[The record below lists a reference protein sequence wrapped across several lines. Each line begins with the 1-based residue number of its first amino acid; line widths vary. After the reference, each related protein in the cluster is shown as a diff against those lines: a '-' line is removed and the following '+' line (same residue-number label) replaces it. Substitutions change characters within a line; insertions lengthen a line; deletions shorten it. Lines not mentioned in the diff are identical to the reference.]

1 MKLTESENTKNIIK
15 KREDERKR
23 KLLEETFTV
32 FLKFAP
38 QTFVS
43 ELMEDVFG
51 DDGSIDRDKLGEL
64 DFGGDTDVTYTD
76 RDLDGNDK

>member
-23 KLLEETFTV
+23 KLLEDTFTV

-38 QTFVS
+38 PEFVS
-43 ELMEDVFG
+43 ELMNDVFDG
-51 DDGSIDRDKLGEL
+51 DGSIDKDALEKL
-64 DFGGDTDVTYTD
+64 DFGGNTDVTYTD
-76 RDLDGNDK
+76 RDLDDNDK

>member
-15 KREDERKR
+15 KREDESKR

-38 QTFVS
+38 PGFVS
-43 ELMEDVFG
+43 ELMSDVFG
-51 DDGSIDRDKLGEL
+51 DDGSIDQDTLGEL
-64 DFGGDTDVTYTD
+64 DFGGDIDVTYTD
-76 RDLDGNDK
+76 RDLDDNDK